1 MRVEEPLTRWPER
14 TILHEKKQL
23 DSPKQKRLEATN
35 MTKLRKLTALL
46 LAGALTLLLLTACS
60 GGGGS
65 SGPEAQAEAKVMRAI
80 NNGRATAL
88 ANDEGMRTVAN
99 ARLDALELELNGAA
113 LGYKF
118 SNKADVKWDAD
129 NQNATLTLVAKYDYN
144 DTTLQKIIDQIK
156 GSNQDQAL
164 DFALKGNYTKAG
176 VVARIIRGQTYVA
189 ISLRVGRN
197 L

>member
-1 MRVEEPLTRWPER
+1 
-14 TILHEKKQL
+14 
-23 DSPKQKRLEATN
+23 

-65 SGPEAQAEAKVMRAI
+65 SGPKAQAEAKVMRAI
-80 NNGRATAL
+80 NNGRAEPL
-88 ANDEGMRTVAN
+88 SNDDGMRTVAN
-99 ARLDALELELNGAA
+99 ARLDALELELELKGNA
-113 LGYKF
+113 LGYQF
-118 SNKADVKWDAD
+118 FNKVDAKWDAD

-156 GSNQDQAL
+156 GNNQDQAL
-164 DFALKGNYTKAG
+164 DFALNGNYTKAG
-176 VVARIIRGQTYVA
+176 VVARTIRGQTYVA
-189 ISLRVGRN
+189 ISLRVGKN

>member
-1 MRVEEPLTRWPER
+1 
-14 TILHEKKQL
+14 
-23 DSPKQKRLEATN
+23 

-46 LAGALTLLLLTACS
+46 LAGVLTLLLLTACS

-80 NNGRATAL
+80 NSGRATAL

-113 LGYKF
+113 LGYEF

>member
-1 MRVEEPLTRWPER
+1 
-14 TILHEKKQL
+14 
-23 DSPKQKRLEATN
+23 

-65 SGPEAQAEAKVMRAI
+65 SGPKAQAEAETKVMKAI
-80 NNGRATAL
+80 NDGRAVAL
-88 ANDEGMRTVAN
+88 ANDDGMRTVAN
-99 ARLDALELELNGAA
+99 ARLDDLEAKLKFNAF
-113 LGYKF
+113 GYTVF
-118 SNKADVKWDAD
+118 NKVDAKWDAD

-144 DTTLQKIIDQIK
+144 NTTLQNIIDQIK

-164 DFALKGNYTKAG
+164 DFALNGNYTKAG
-176 VVARIIRGQTYVA
+176 VVARTIRGQTYVA